1 LPDIGSIAKRPSL
14 HDGTD
19 PPIVL
24 DRLLWV
30 LSELAPE
37 GESQDLT
44 DFRTKLGEYRKGLAH
59 TPAGPDLAAVAHSCL
74 KTCEQYLERSRKYVA
89 ARDTELLELIS
100 ILRRA
105 AATIVGDTSDFSGQ
119 LIASTD
125 KFQQL
130 AQLNDLREL
139 KRLLTAEAS
148 TLRTA
153 VEAKR
158 QRDEQTY
165 TTLTSRVETL
175 QSRLVKAEEEAS
187 LDPLTRVANRGTFD
201 RALRQTVATSL
212 DSGVPLSLA
221 MVDIDDFKLAN
232 DQHGHPIGDRVL
244 LCTALWL
251 GRVVR
256 RTDLVARYG
265 GDEFAVILN
274 DAKFQQV
281 EARLNQAL
289 SDLAANSFEYDHDGE
304 MRTIRFTASI
314 GITELAAGDSPADLV
329 KRADQALYDAKR
341 KGKNRVVA
349 KKRSMLANLL
359 SRPPKTTKTA

>member
-1 LPDIGSIAKRPSL
+1 L

-30 LSELAPE
+30 LGELAPAAE
-37 GESQDLT
+37 PQDLT

-74 KTCEQYLERSRKYVA
+74 KTCEQYLEGSRKYVA
-89 ARDTELLELIS
+89 GRDTELLELVS
-100 ILRRA
+100 ILRNTT
-105 AATIVGDTSDFSGQ
+105 ATIVGDTSDFNDQ

-130 AQLNDLREL
+130 AQLNDVREL

-158 QRDEQTY
+158 HRDEQAY
-165 TTLTSRVETL
+165 TKLTSRVETL

-187 LDPLTRVANRGTFD
+187 TDPLTRVANRGTFD
-201 RALRQTVATSL
+201 RALRKTVAASI

-221 MVDIDDFKLAN
+221 MVDIDDFKRVN
-232 DQHGHPIGDRVL
+232 DQYGHPIGDRVL

-251 GRVVR
+251 GKVVR
-256 RTDLVARYG
+256 RSDLVARYG
-265 GDEFAVILN
+265 GEEFAIILN
-274 DAKFQQV
+274 DAKINQV
-281 EARLNQAL
+281 EARLSQAL
-289 SDLAANSFEYDHDGE
+289 ADLAANSFEYEHEGE
-304 MRTIRFTASI
+304 MRTIRYTASI
-314 GITELAAGDSPADLV
+314 GITELAAGDTPADLV
-329 KRADQALYDAKR
+329 KRADEALYEAKR

-359 SRPPKTTKTA
+359 SRPAPKASKTA

>member
-1 LPDIGSIAKRPSL
+1 LPDIASAEAKRPSL

-37 GESQDLT
+37 AEPQNLT
-44 DFRTKLGEYRKGLAH
+44 DFRTKLGEYRKGLAN

-89 ARDTELLELIS
+89 DRDTELLELIS
-100 ILRRA
+100 ILRRT
-105 AATIVGDTSDFSGQ
+105 AATIVGDTSEFNDQ
-119 LIASTD
+119 LVASTE

-130 AQLNDLREL
+130 AQLNDLREM

-165 TTLTSRVETL
+165 TKLTSRVEML

-187 LDPLTRVANRGTFD
+187 VDPLTRVANRGTFD
-201 RALRQTVATSL
+201 SALRKTVAASL

-221 MVDIDDFKLAN
+221 MVDIDDFKRVN

-251 GRVVR
+251 GKVVR

-265 GDEFAVILN
+265 GEEFVVILN
-274 DAKFQQV
+274 DAKIQQV
-281 EARLNQAL
+281 ESRLNQAL
-289 SDLAANSFEYDHDGE
+289 ADLAANSFEYDDHGE
-304 MRTIRFTASI
+304 MRTIRYTVSI
-314 GITELAAGDSPADLV
+314 GITELSAGDSPADLL
-329 KRADQALYDAKR
+329 KRADEALYEAKR

-349 KKRSMLANLL
+349 RKRSMLANLL
-359 SRPPKTTKTA
+359 SRKA